1 MAAAEDQKIIYNED
15 EYVNFKANST
25 QASLSGTTED
35 DSSNGQNQKILSAH
49 SKSVPRVRSE
59 TPIFPTIP
67 V

>member
-25 QASLSGTTED
+25 QASLSGTSED
-35 DSSNGQNQKILSAH
+35 DGSNGQNPKILSAH

>member
-25 QASLSGTTED
+25 QASLSGTSED
-35 DSSNGQNQKILSAH
+35 DGSNGQNQKILSTH
-49 SKSVPRVRSE
+49 SKSAPRVKSE
-59 TPIFPTIP
+59 TPIFPTTP